1 MNNNIDR
8 AKQFLAFEAL
18 KGLDEALKEKER
30 LSVNKKSFFK
40 DEQANLSYKLAQL
53 KKGMVVE
60 LIYYENQEYQRLC
73 GVITNIDYNL
83 KSLIMID
90 KKINFIDI
98 IMIQGEDIIEKVI
111 IIVYNYF
118 DNAKK

>member
-1 MNNNIDR
+1 VNNNINR

-30 LSVNKKSFFK
+30 LSVNKKIFFK

-98 IMIQGEDIIEKVI
+98 IMIQGEHIIDLYE
-111 IIVYNYF
+111 Y
-118 DNAKK
+118 

>member
-1 MNNNIDR
+1 
-8 AKQFLAFEAL
+8 
-18 KGLDEALKEKER
+18 
-30 LSVNKKSFFK
+30 
-40 DEQANLSYKLAQL
+40 
-53 KKGMVVE
+53 MVVE

-98 IMIQGEDIIEKVI
+98 IMIQGEDIIDLYE
-111 IIVYNYF
+111 Y
-118 DNAKK
+118 

>member
-1 MNNNIDR
+1 MLFR
-8 AKQFLAFEAL
+8 
-18 KGLDEALKEKER
+18 
-30 LSVNKKSFFK
+30 S
-40 DEQANLSYKLAQL
+40 AQL

-98 IMIQGEDIIEKVI
+98 IMIQGEHIIDLYE
-111 IIVYNYF
+111 Y
-118 DNAKK
+118 